1 MRIWR
6 PKSACFDLRILRQLE
21 TADRISKVI
30 SRIEKTASRGG
41 ICCTFVYLW
50 TSQGGTEV
58 WEVSKCADLYLY
70 LH

>member
-30 SRIEKTASRGG
+30 SRVEKTASRGG

-58 WEVSKCADLYLY
+58 
-70 LH
+70 